1 MITELIMFPGVL
13 FHELAHYLACLL
25 TGVKVTRFNVSLRYQ
40 SGFVEH
46 TVPKSIIKS
55 IFIAIAPGLLALM
68 TAFLLIQHYFT
79 SDYLEIGKYLIIF
92 IILYNS
98 FPSKEDTK
106 FYQHH
111 HIVKKVLTFPL
122 FLVFRIFHYFNKSEL
137 LKISYCLMV
146 IGAALKWF

>member
-25 TGVKVTRFNVSLRYQ
+25 VGVKVTRFNVSIRHQ
-40 SGFVEH
+40 SGFVQH
-46 TVPKSIIKS
+46 TVPNSITKS
-55 IFIAIAPGLLALM
+55 IFIAIAPGLLALLA
-68 TAFLLIQHYFT
+68 AFLLIQYY
-79 SDYLEIGKYLIIF
+79 SPSNYLDLLKYVLIF

-122 FLVFRIFHYFNKSEL
+122 FIIFRILHYSSQSDI
-137 LKISYCLMV
+137 LKIIYCIGIIRLMM
-146 IGAALKWF
+146 